1 MSLASPLVSLLV
13 ASIASVLAM
22 LGSAFS
28 SVAGAAG
35 PPLPRAA
42 SGHRVSLL
50 AGGRTT
56 PTAFAFGA
64 GRVFV
69 ADGGTEDGS
78 RAGGVFVLERG
89 HARRLAGS
97 PRVALGVAW
106 RGGTLYVSA
115 LTRLLAWSGWNGSSF
130 TRRRVLYSAPPGFT
144 GFSGLG
150 FGADGRLYT
159 GVYLGTGN
167 DHSPT
172 RAPYAFDVLSFNSAG
187 RDLRVV
193 ARGLRQAF
201 QMAFPAGSSSPF
213 MSVLGQ
219 DQPSNLNPPDF
230 VVRIRPGQNYGFPGC
245 NWLLSTPCRG
255 YTRPFRFLRSHAS
268 PMGLAIIG
276 HRLYTALF
284 NGLDP
289 SVGAAVASMPVSG
302 GALRTVVTWF
312 PAPIVGLGAHAG
324 SLYVGEVSGRV
335 YSVKP

>member
-1 MSLASPLVSLLV
+1 MPTSILTLLV
-13 ASIASVLAM
+13 VTF
-22 LGSAFS
+22 GSLFGSGA
-28 SVAGAAG
+28 AAAG
-35 PPLPRAA
+35 PALPRST
-42 SGHRVSLL
+42 SGHRVSLVASGL
-50 AGGRTT
+50 TT
-56 PTAFAFGA
+56 PTAFAFGT

-69 ADGGTEDGS
+69 ADGGTEDGGP
-78 RAGGVFVLERG
+78 AGGVFVLGGGR
-89 HARRLAGS
+89 ARLLDGS
-97 PRVALGVAW
+97 PPVVLGVTW
-106 RGGTLYVSA
+106 RAGTLYVSA
-115 LTRLLAWSGWNGSSF
+115 LRQLLAWSGWNGAQF
-130 TRRRVLYSAPPGFT
+130 THRRVLYTAPRGFT

-150 FGADGRLYT
+150 FGADGRLYA
-159 GVYLGTGN
+159 GVYLGNN

-219 DQPSNLNPPDF
+219 DQPPTVNPPDYI
-230 VVRIRPGQNYGFPGC
+230 VRIRPGQNYGFPRC
-245 NWLLSTPCRG
+245 NWLLSSACRG
-255 YTRPFRFLRSHAS
+255 YTRPWHFLRPHAS

-289 SVGAAVASMPVSG
+289 SVGATVAWMPVTG
-302 GALRTVVTWF
+302 GTLRPSVIWF

-324 SLYVGEVSGRV
+324 SLYIGEVSGRV
-335 YSVKP
+335 YSVRP

>member
-1 MSLASPLVSLLV
+1 M
-13 ASIASVLAM
+13 SIASRILTLLLAS
-22 LGSAFS
+22 LGGVFG
-28 SVAGAAG
+28 SVASATGA
-35 PPLPRAA
+35 PLPRSA
-42 SGHRVSLL
+42 SGHRVSLVATGL
-50 AGGRTT
+50 TT

-69 ADGGTEDGS
+69 GDGGTEDGS
-78 RAGGVFVLERG
+78 HAGGVFVLERG

-97 PRVALGVAW
+97 PAAVLGVTW

-130 TRRRVLYSAPPGFT
+130 AHRRVLYSAPPSFT

-159 GVYLGTGN
+159 GVYLGSGN

-172 RAPYAFDVLSFNSAG
+172 SAPYAFDVLSLNSAG

-193 ARGLRQAF
+193 ARGLRQPF
-201 QMAFPAGSSSPF
+201 QLAFPAGSSSPF
-213 MSVLGQ
+213 VSVLGQ
-219 DQPSNLNPPDF
+219 DQPANLNPPDY
-230 VVRIRPGQNYGFPGC
+230 VVRIRPGQNYGFPRC
-245 NWLLSTPCRG
+245 NWLSSGACRG

-276 HRLYTALF
+276 NRLYVALF

-289 SVGAAVASMPVSG
+289 SVGATVAWMPVTG
-302 GALRTVVTWF
+302 GALRTAVTWF

-324 SLYVGEVSGRV
+324 SLYVGEVGGRV
-335 YSVKP
+335 FSVKP